1 MKLKDEL
8 AESKAITEREISLRD
23 GKEKNGSVSRQQINA
38 RKFIDVCLIEIGCSK
53 TPS

>member
-23 GKEKNGSVSRQQINA
+23 GKEKNGLLRLTAVKLLHKKSAVFSRHH
-38 RKFIDVCLIEIGCSK
+38 SK
-53 TPS
+53 

>member
-23 GKEKNGSVSRQQINA
+23 GKEKDGSVSRQQINA
-38 RKFIDVCLIEIGCSK
+38 RKLTDVCLVEIGCSK
-53 TPS
+53 PPS